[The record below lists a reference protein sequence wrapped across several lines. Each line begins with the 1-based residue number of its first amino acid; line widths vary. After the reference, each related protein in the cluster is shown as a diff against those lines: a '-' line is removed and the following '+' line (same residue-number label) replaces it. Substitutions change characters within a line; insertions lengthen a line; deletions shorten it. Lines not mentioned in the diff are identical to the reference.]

1 MKYFLAIDIGAS
13 SGRHILG
20 HRNSEGEVVLRE
32 IYRFA
37 NGAERRGDRLYWN
50 IEKLFS
56 CVCEGIAKCRELGII
71 PESIGID
78 TWGVDYAL
86 LDKNGKII
94 DGIISYRDDRTLGI
108 PEEVYGI
115 VPKRELYRR
124 TGIAEHTF
132 NTIFQL
138 YEDKKSGRL
147 ASADKML
154 FVPCYLNYLLTGN
167 AVNEYTFAS
176 TTGLL
181 DANTRDW
188 DREMIDL
195 LGLPQKLFDELKQ
208 PGDAVGMLDPAIA
221 GFTCPVVLP
230 ACHDTA
236 SAVAAVPEGNRLWI
250 SSGTWSLIGIES
262 DSPCTTDEAAS
273 AGFTNEGGLDG
284 RIRFLK
290 NIMGLW
296 IIQSVKREYKGKY
309 NYDQLML
316 FAETSIYEGTL
327 SVNDSRLL
335 SPESMTEAI
344 EISLAEAGQPKPK
357 DIGDIMKSIYR
368 GLAASYAEA
377 ADAIER
383 ITGEHFDTVAIIGG
397 GSRDKYLNRLTGDL
411 SRRRVVTGSPEATAL
426 GNILVQM
433 KYSKNGGN

>member
-20 HRNSEGEVVLRE
+20 YRDHNGEIVLRE
-32 IYRFA
+32 IYRFE
-37 NGAERRGDRLYWN
+37 NGAERRGERLYWN

-56 CVCEGIAKCRELGII
+56 CVCDGLVKCHEMGIL

-86 LDKNGKII
+86 LDSEGNLI

-108 PEEVYGI
+108 PEEVYEI
-115 VPKRELYRR
+115 IPKRELYRR

-138 YEDKKSGRL
+138 YDDKKSGRL
-147 ASADKML
+147 AFADKML

-181 DANTRDW
+181 DVRTRDW
-188 DREMIDL
+188 DRELIDL
-195 LGLPQKLFDELKQ
+195 LGLPQSLFGRLEH
-208 PGDAVGMLDPAIA
+208 PGSVVGMLDPSIA

-250 SSGTWSLIGIES
+250 SSGTWSLIGIET
-262 DSPCTTDEAAS
+262 DRPCTSEEAEDE
-273 AGFTNEGGLDG
+273 GFTNEGGLEG
-284 RIRFLK
+284 KTRFLK

-296 IIQSVKREYKGKY
+296 IIQSIKREYMGRY
-309 NYDQLML
+309 NYEQLMS
-316 FAETSIYEGTL
+316 FASKSYYKGAL
-327 SVNDSRLL
+327 CVDDDRLL
-335 SPESMTEAI
+335 SPKSMIEAVNK
-344 EISLAEAGQPKPK
+344 SLIDSGQAVPY
-357 DIGDIMKSIYR
+357 DIGDTMKAVYR
-368 GLAASYAEA
+368 GLAMSYADA
-377 ADAIER
+377 ANAIER
-383 ITGEHFDTVAIIGG
+383 LTGEHFDTIAIVGG
-397 GSRDKYLNRLTGDL
+397 GSRDRYLNFLTEEY
-411 SRRRVVTGSPEATAL
+411 SHRRVVTGSPEATAF
-426 GNILVQM
+426 GNIIVQM
-433 KYSKNGGN
+433 KSAKN